1 MAVSISIGI
10 TQNSQSVANN
20 KSNVTVKVTA
30 SWTSGSYNKAVGDN
44 GPQANG
50 SVTIDGTAYTFR
62 STFNDNRT
70 TTGSKVIFTKTLDIS
85 HASDGKKTLSVSA
98 WYNTYVSSGKV
109 SATASKTL
117 TTIPRKST
125 LSVGNGTLGTE
136 QTLTVTEQASSFT
149 HTIVAKCGSASKTI
163 CTKST
168 SNSIKFTPPL
178 DWAKQNT
185 AGTSLS
191 VTYTITTYSGDTSV
205 GSNSYTK
212 TCSIPASVKPTCTVT
227 VSDTTSCN
235 STYGAYVKGLS
246 KLKVVVTPTTAYDSP
261 IASYKTTANS
271 ATYTTSSFTTTEISK
286 TTNTKISAKVTDK
299 RGRTSDAGEKTI
311 TIVDYSKPKI
321 NKLSVARC
329 DSDGNSDDQGEFV
342 KITIDATITNING
355 KNLNNTN
362 YTLQYKKTTDSSYNT
377 IVLDIADKTYS
388 TGEKS
393 YVVAAESGSS
403 YNVQFVVEDS
413 HDEATRGTTVS
424 TAFTIMHWKAN
435 GMGMAVGKVSE
446 LDGVFDIGLATRFSG
461 GLLYPILE
469 PCDLDTLKTPNVY
482 VGRNA
487 SSYTYTCSSSEFP
500 LTTGTFILEVFSAG
514 PNGQVLQRL
523 TLCDKTKSKVF
534 ERWFYGDSWSE
545 WTGGWKELTLSS
557 NFTLYNNDTANVVKC
572 RKDGRIVE
580 INGVITPTAT
590 IEGSTT
596 QIDICTLP
604 AGYMPSA
611 IIDSICQGS
620 GTCVWALRIST
631 SGKVTFA
638 RYRKGADYAD
648 AANGTWL
655 PFHVT
660 YLV

>member
-1 MAVSISIGI
+1 MAVSITISIE
-10 TQNSQSVANN
+10 QNSQNIANN
-20 KSNVTVKVTA
+20 TSNVTVKVNA
-30 SWTSGSYNKAVGDN
+30 SWTSGSYNLLEKS
-44 GPQANG
+44 G
-50 SVTIDGTAYTFR
+50 SCTIDGTKYTFT
-62 STFNDNRT
+62 SPFNTGRT
-70 TTGSKVIFTKTLDIS
+70 TSGTSNLFTKTLNITHDV
-85 HASDGKKTLSVSA
+85 DGKKTLAVSA
-98 WYNTYVSSGKV
+98 SYTSGVSSGTV
-109 SATASKTL
+109 AASASKTL
-117 TTIPRKST
+117 TTISRKST

-191 VTYTITTYSGDTSV
+191 VTYTITTYSGDTNV
-205 GSNSYTK
+205 GSNTYTK
-212 TCSIPASVKPTCTVT
+212 TCSIPASVKPTCSVT
-227 VSDTTSCN
+227 VSDATSCN
-235 STYGAYVKGLS
+235 GTYGAYVKGLS
-246 KLKVVVTPTTAYDSP
+246 KLKVVVTATKAYDSA
-261 IASYKTTANS
+261 IASYKTTANG
-271 ATYTTSSFTTTEISK
+271 ATYTTSSFTTDVIGK
-286 TTNTKISAKVTDK
+286 TSNAKISATVTDK
-299 RGRTSDAGEKTI
+299 RGRTSAAGEKTI

-329 DSDGNSDDQGEFV
+329 DGDGNADDQGEFV

-355 KNLNNTN
+355 KNLNNTK

-377 IVLDIADKTYS
+377 IALGIADKTYS

-435 GMGMAVGKVSE
+435 GMGMGIGKVSE
-446 LDGVFDIGLATRFSG
+446 LDGVLDVGLATRFSG

-487 SSYTYTCSSSEFP
+487 STYTYTCSSSEFP
-500 LTTGTFILEVFSAG
+500 LTTGTFMLEVFGAG
-514 PNGQVLQRL
+514 PNGQVHQRL
-523 TLCDKTKSKVF
+523 SLCDKTKPMVF
-534 ERWFYGDSWSE
+534 ERYFYGNTWSA
-545 WTGGWKELTLSS
+545 WTGGWKTLTLTSD
-557 NFTLYNNDTANVVKC
+557 FAVYNNDNANAVKC
-572 RKDGRIVE
+572 RKDGRLVDISGIVTPASTLAGSATQVKICSIPE
-580 INGVITPTAT
+580 DCIPSMVI
-590 IEGSTT
+590 
-596 QIDICTLP
+596 DVV
-604 AGYMPSA
+604 
-611 IIDSICQGS
+611 CQGS
-620 GTCVWALRIST
+620 STCTWTARATPTGNIS
-631 SGKVTFA
+631 FA
-638 RYRKGADYAD
+638 RYKRGADYAD
-648 AANGTWL
+648 AENGVWL
-655 PFHVT
+655 PFHFT